1 MRSRPGGS
9 NWPIAPNEHLDI
21 RSHDGGTPVLKAEY
35 STRGPVP
42 EAVIAPVELHLE
54 PPRPHEVRVA
64 VVASPINPSDVLTL
78 TGEYGM
84 LPDLPAVGGNE
95 GVGRVIELGDG
106 VQTLGV
112 DDLVLLP
119 VGVGTWRT
127 QLNAKA
133 ERLFVLPK
141 EADPLQ
147 LSMMAVNPP
156 TASLLLSEFVDLA
169 PGDWVIQNA
178 ANSGVGGYLI
188 QLAASRGI
196 HTINV
201 VRREG
206 AVESVKAIGAEN
218 VIVDG
223 PGLRRR
229 VVEITGGDRVRLAID
244 AVGGDATGRLAST
257 LGDSGTVVAY
267 GSMSGEPS
275 TLSAASLIFHGVTLT
290 GFWLARWFQHAD
302 LAEQARVFSEIASM
316 IASGS
321 LRAEIAATYGVED
334 IRDAVRHAARG
345 ERDGKVLIVPHA
357 EDHS

>member
-1 MRSRPGGS
+1 M
-9 NWPIAPNEHLDI
+9 
-21 RSHDGGTPVLKAEY
+21 LKAEY

-42 EAVIAPVELHLE
+42 EAVIAPSELHLE

-95 GVGRVIELGDG
+95 GVGRVIELGDD
-106 VQTLGV
+106 VQTLSVG
-112 DDLVLLP
+112 DLVLLP
-119 VGVGTWRT
+119 VGCGTWRT
-127 QLNAKA
+127 HINAKA
-133 ERLFVLPK
+133 ERLFVLPQ

-188 QLAASRGI
+188 QMAASRGI
-196 HTINV
+196 RTINI
-201 VRREG
+201 VRRES
-206 AVESVKAIGAEN
+206 AVEAVTAMGAEN
-218 VIVDG
+218 VVVDG
-223 PGLRRR
+223 PELRRR
-229 VVEITGGDRVRLAID
+229 VTEITDGDPVRLAID
-244 AVGGDATGRLAST
+244 AVGGHATSRLAST
-257 LGDSGTVVAY
+257 LGDFGTVVAY
-267 GSMSGEPS
+267 GSMSGEAS

-302 LAEQARVFSEIASM
+302 PAVRARVFNEIASM
-316 IASGS
+316 IGAGS
-321 LRAEIAATYGVED
+321 LRAEIAATYGIEE
-334 IRDAVRHAARG
+334 IQDAVRHAARG
-345 ERDGKVLIVPHA
+345 ERNGKVLIVPHA
-357 EDHS
+357 EDRS